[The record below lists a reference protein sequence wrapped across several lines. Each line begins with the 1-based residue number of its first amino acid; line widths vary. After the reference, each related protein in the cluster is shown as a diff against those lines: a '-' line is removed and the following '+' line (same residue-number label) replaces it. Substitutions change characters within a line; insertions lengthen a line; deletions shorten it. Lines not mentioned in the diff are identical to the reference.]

1 MKLGFIGTGNI
12 SSDVI
17 TGICNSKI
25 SFKRILVSPR
35 NKQKAQKLKKKFKR
49 VNIAKSNQEVID
61 KSDWIF
67 LGVLPEVGEKI
78 LPKLNFKTN
87 QTIVSFISTINYA
100 QLKKIV
106 KKKAK
111 IVRAIPMPP
120 ISLCKGPIPIF
131 PPDKKVKFFF
141 DKIGTTIEIKSEKLS
156 KNFWAISGSMASFYE
171 LLKVLS
177 DWLVKKKLKRN
188 QAQKYI
194 TSLYSALAALAAVH
208 AEKNLKNF
216 VVESQTPGGLNWQG
230 VNELRKS
237 GYFKSLEK
245 SINNILKRLNKV

>member
-25 SFKRILVSPR
+25 SFKRIVVSPR

-49 VNIAKSNQEVID
+49 VSIAKSNQEVID
-61 KSDWIF
+61 KSDWVF
-67 LGVLPEVGEKI
+67 LGVLPKVGEKI
-78 LPKLNFKTN
+78 LPRLNFKTN

-120 ISLCKGPIPIF
+120 ISLGKGPVPIF
-131 PPDKKVKFFF
+131 PPDKKVKNFF

-208 AEKNLKNF
+208 AEKSLKNF

>member
-25 SFKRILVSPR
+25 SFKRIVVSPR

-78 LPKLNFKTN
+78 LPKLNFKSN

-120 ISLCKGPIPIF
+120 ISLGKGPVPIF
-131 PPDKKVKFFF
+131 PPDKKVKNFF